1 MRLLGT
7 QRGVPLCG
15 ITIMRSRFFLI
26 CAVFASMAGRPGMAA
41 ESQSIVVRSVQ
52 GKFEDVKERLIFAIE
67 ERGLVVNYTAK
78 IGDML
83 ERTGKDIQRDR
94 RIYAKAEVV
103 EFCSAAL
110 SRDTMEADPHHIAFC
125 PYAVAVYSLVQDPGR
140 VYVSYR
146 KLPLIGPE
154 RSRRTLRAVNDL
166 LEVLALQALR

>member
-1 MRLLGT
+1 M
-7 QRGVPLCG
+7 VW
-15 ITIMRSRFFLI
+15 SRFFLI
-26 CAVFASMAGRPGMAA
+26 CAILASAASGSSGMAA
-41 ESQSIVVRSVQ
+41 ESQTQTVVRSVQ

-67 ERGLVVNYTAK
+67 ERGLVINYTAK

-83 ERTGKDIQRDR
+83 ERTGKDIKRDR
-94 RIYAKAEVV
+94 RIYAKAEIV

-125 PYAVAVYSLVQDPGR
+125 PYAVAVYSLAQDPGR

-154 RSRRTLRAVNDL
+154 RSRQALRAVNAL
-166 LEVLALQALR
+166 LEALALQALK